1 MCQQPLNELARP
13 LPFSHCTQSRL
24 MCALSGKP
32 IDEHNPPMV
41 LPNGNVYGR
50 LVSTHGGVDYTQLE
64 DKSCGVLAIKL
75 LWWCEIHSV

>member
-1 MCQQPLNELARP
+1 
-13 LPFSHCTQSRL
+13 

-50 LVSTHGGVDYTQLE
+50 LVSAGYGRLVKRCRLEGRWRRFSRQAGWSVGVMGG
-64 DKSCGVLAIKL
+64 
-75 LWWCEIHSV
+75 